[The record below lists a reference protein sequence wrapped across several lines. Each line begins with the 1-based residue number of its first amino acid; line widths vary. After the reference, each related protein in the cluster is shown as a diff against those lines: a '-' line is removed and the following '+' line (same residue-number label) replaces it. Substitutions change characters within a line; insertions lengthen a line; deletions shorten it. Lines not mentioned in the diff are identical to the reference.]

1 MVRSAAQSHAT
12 SISRRGGRATIGQ
25 HEVDT
30 SIGWDPKEA
39 RVHCQ
44 REILP
49 GVDHNEILL
58 VEQYAVGQP

>member
-30 SIGWDPKEA
+30 SIGWDPW
-39 RVHCQ
+39 RPVHCQ
-44 REILP
+44 REVLP

-58 VEQYAVGQP
+58 VEQYAAGQP